1 MPLLQMEIGR
11 LEEENKKLRS
21 RLDNKEME
29 CTNNLQDQGVLQQQV
44 EKLSREANMTS
55 HAPDVQV
62 KNLMK
67 EVRVIMQLFTGDIW
81 FQFKPSP
88 FWAFMLDVCFLLVL
102 CIQ

>member
-29 CTNNLQDQGVLQQQV
+29 CTNNLQDQGDLQQQV

-67 EVRVIMQLFTGDIW
+67 EVRVIMQLFTGKELQLFTGDIW

-88 FWAFMLDVCFLLVL
+88 FGQL
-102 CIQ
+102 C